1 MFSPRIPPAFQELSA
16 ASRIH
21 DPVTIHCVLTRFASW
36 HTLSARLWGKRSTSS
51 PGRKRILK
59 EGNMKRFALVLFFLG
74 VAGMAYGQD
83 RAESDLSGPDLA
95 VASPSAAPAAPS
107 VATGPVS
114 DDATI
119 TGLQAPSVAST
130 TSSPAHA
137 SEDYVHETLTRGK
150 WQLGIFG
157 GGGDGL
163 GKSDN
168 TQFMYAGGRVGVV
181 LTGEHLPGW
190 LRGNFQWSADLMPIF
205 VVFPPNSAV
214 YGGSFKPVIWQWNF
228 TSKKKVAPYFAAVG
242 GIIFT
247 RENVP
252 PGDTSQVNF
261 SSGATFG
268 ANIFPKRNRALLV
281 EMSVEH
287 ISNASLGNHNP
298 GYNGSIFFTVGYSWF
313 RGGH

>member
-1 MFSPRIPPAFQELSA
+1 MKQFVLIGAFLILSVA
-16 ASRIH
+16 A
-21 DPVTIHCVLTRFASW
+21 F
-36 HTLSARLWGKRSTSS
+36 
-51 PGRKRILK
+51 
-59 EGNMKRFALVLFFLG
+59 
-74 VAGMAYGQD
+74 GQD
-83 RAESDLSGPDLA
+83 RNIASGEIPLGSTADSSSSISGNFSSTDFSPALSTPSFESDPEPTPA
-95 VASPSAAPAAPS
+95 ASPSP
-107 VATGPVS
+107 
-114 DDATI
+114 DDF
-119 TGLQAPSVAST
+119 
-130 TSSPAHA
+130 
-137 SEDYVHETLTRGK
+137 VHETLKKGAWET
-150 WQLGIFG
+150 GIIG

-190 LRGNFQWSADLMPIF
+190 LHGNFEWAVDILPIF
-205 VVFPPNSAV
+205 TVLPPNGAV

-228 TSKKKVAPYFAAVG
+228 TSKKKVVPYFAAVG

-247 RENVP
+247 RQNVP

-268 ANIFPKRNRALLV
+268 AHLFTKRRQAVTL

-298 GYNGSIFFTVGYSWF
+298 GYNGSIFFTIGYSWF
-313 RGGH
+313 HGGH